1 MRRKGTRRV
10 RAFDVP
16 ASVVAVHPPDVTL
29 VFVEIEPVPVI
40 HATPFGSSVAEKL
53 PALLCQRIAERRSTI
68 RQLLLLTHVFGAA
81 RGSFDTN
88 GGGVP
93 VLGEVVWARAHV
105 EFTGQER
112 VFEAPHHQVGIDEW
126 QQFEAPLVQVH
137 TGVQAARLFVID
149 LSFACKRERVLGGA
163 ASGVK
168 NRNAS

>member
-1 MRRKGTRRV
+1 MNRRGERRYRARSEVEHRQVRRKETRRV

-16 ASVVAVHPPDVTL
+16 ASVVAVHPDVTL

-88 GGGVP
+88 GGVP
-93 VLGEVVWARAHV
+93 VLGEVV
-105 EFTGQER
+105 
-112 VFEAPHHQVGIDEW
+112 
-126 QQFEAPLVQVH
+126 
-137 TGVQAARLFVID
+137 
-149 LSFACKRERVLGGA
+149 
-163 ASGVK
+163 
-168 NRNAS
+168 